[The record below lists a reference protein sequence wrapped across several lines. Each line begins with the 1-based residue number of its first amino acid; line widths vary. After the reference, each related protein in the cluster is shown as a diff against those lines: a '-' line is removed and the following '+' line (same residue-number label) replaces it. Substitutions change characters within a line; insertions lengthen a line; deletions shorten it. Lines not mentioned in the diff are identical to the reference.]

1 MYQGY
6 PITHQILCLSTLSE
20 LAVSCQQAYC
30 VFWDTHWWL
39 DSRFETSLLGA
50 ACVLLII
57 MAIRLVWAWLP
68 HQCLILSQCL
78 SSQVWD
84 VLNATAL
91 KTWFC
96 TRSSLKSAPLL
107 YSLSW
112 CCTLWQYKRVHPDQ
126 TLISMRRLPPLG
138 AWGNSEPT
146 IVNTEEGVVG
156 LGIQMN
162 NGIRGEFIDPKCTTI
177 SKV

>member
-30 VFWDTHWWL
+30 VFWDTHHRWL

-96 TRSSLKSAPLL
+96 TRASLRVQINHSLL
-107 YSLSW
+107 YFTPCLDVVLCDNIKECIQIKPLYLWGGFLLLVPEATLS
-112 CCTLWQYKRVHPDQ
+112 QQ
-126 TLISMRRLPPLG
+126 
-138 AWGNSEPT
+138 
-146 IVNTEEGVVG
+146 
-156 LGIQMN
+156 
-162 NGIRGEFIDPKCTTI
+162 
-177 SKV
+177 